1 MDPQDDCFS
10 KGEVGWF
17 THCLALPK
25 KRATKT
31 HGESNGPSNICQ
43 ANSWISRARWKTLP
57 VHSQQLGHR
66 DLQLGPT
73 VGLMAERSALWRFG
87 NLQSLSVC
95 LWWVMPVPMVCP
107 WGRMLFVLTFLG
119 VVLLVSFA
127 FGLVSQWEQWQ
138 ILLKEGGDSIN
149 C

>member
-1 MDPQDDCFS
+1 MIVFPRVKWGDSPIVGPS
-10 KGEVGWF
+10 KKESN
-17 THCLALPK
+17 K
-25 KRATKT
+25 KK

-87 NLQSLSVC
+87 NLQSLSV
-95 LWWVMPVPMVCP
+95 
-107 WGRMLFVLTFLG
+107 FL
-119 VVLLVSFA
+119 
-127 FGLVSQWEQWQ
+127 
-138 ILLKEGGDSIN
+138 
-149 C
+149 